1 MVRSQQRSG
10 HWRQRQCQSR
20 NRQWNPQSHV
30 NPSLLTQK
38 CRILSRCFAV
48 GFAFEAPR

>member
-1 MVRSQQRSG
+1 VSPRQQRRRQRSQY
-10 HWRQRQCQSR
+10 QSQGQ
-20 NRQWNPQSHV
+20 NGQWNPRSHV

-38 CRILSRCFAV
+38 CRILTRRFAV